1 MTTPDR
7 NEAERFLK
15 ALDPSTDR
23 FTFQTFDDN
32 EERKERRKETGEK
45 DPFAKIKHGSLAQ
58 HWYTLVKLNEQGAGI
73 FITVNATDFKGRSA
87 DNINRIRSVFADLD
101 GALLEPVI
109 AEGALRPHI
118 ITETSPGRWHTYWRI
133 VQREVATDE
142 KAIDGKITP
151 EQFSAV
157 QRAIAARYGGDSV
170 VQDLPRVMR
179 LPGFIHR
186 KAEPF
191 QSRVVEINDLEPY
204 DWNELCKTFP
214 PPDDGPTTAQRQPPR
229 KKTRFG
235 ALNERA
241 LANLDKWVPKLFP
254 TAKRTRKGGYRVTS
268 ADLGRGV
275 EEDVSFT
282 PNGIKYFGIADQGDK
297 RKGRRTPVALVAEWQ
312 HAELPQA
319 AEWLEKALGSEEPPP
334 APKPPSQKD
343 PATEAEIEVTRLAQL
358 TAMEYELQRTA
369 AAEKLGFRT
378 TKLDEMVQAE
388 RVQLG
393 LSGGGTGDDK
403 QGHALQFIA
412 PEPWPEPVDGAEL
425 LSEISVAIRKHVVM
439 ADHCRDTTALWTLHT
454 YLIDR
459 FLVTPRLGIRS
470 PTKRC
475 GKTTLLD
482 VLGRLVARPLPT
494 TNVTSAAIFR
504 VVERDQ
510 PTLLI
515 DEADTFLYENDELRG
530 VLNGNRK
537 GSRVLRTVG
546 EDYEPRSFSTYS
558 ACAIAVIGALPDTLH
573 DRSVVV
579 DLKRRLPSEPIESF
593 RLDRTGHLDVLAR
606 KAARWTKDH
615 ARAIAAHDPDM
626 PPGIINREADNWRP
640 LLAIADE
647 AGGEWHERARA
658 AVLALHATGGSD
670 DASRLELLLGDI
682 RVIFAEQGA
691 VPAAELFATSA
702 GLEIPSADLVKALV
716 ALESRPWAEMG
727 KSREPMTQNRLARM
741 LKPISVAP
749 KNVGPEDARVR
760 GYLLVDF
767 KEAFERYLAPEEASQ
782 PPIRPERDEIRTSEI
797 SQPHSPESGCAV
809 EKCEKPNNDG
819 LLGGCAV
826 AKGAT
831 GKKVRTQVYEV
842 LDAASPGER
851 CTLCGNGG
859 PARIKHGGRV
869 NLWHPGCADRY
880 VAALADPPVKVP
892 VLPPDS
898 LDEHG
903 AARSARPQSRG
914 EPGLGDRTIRGLGD
928 EYTERAYANAQ
939 ANGGDTR
946 TAELDAWLRQR
957 LADEGVRPEHIEI
970 EFERVMQ
977 VVFAV

>member
-45 DPFAKIKHGSLAQ
+45 DPFAKIKHGTLAQ

-297 RKGRRTPVALVAEWQ
+297 RKGRHTPVALVAEWQ

-319 AEWLEKALGSEEPPP
+319 AEWLEKALGSEEPPL
-334 APKPPSQKD
+334 APKPPPQKD

-388 RVQLG
+388 RVRLG

-425 LSEISVAIRKHVVM
+425 LSEMAAAIRKHVVM

-494 TNVTSAAIFR
+494 TSVTSAAIFR

-579 DLKRRLPSEPIESF
+579 DLKRRFPSEPIESF
-593 RLDRTGHLDVLAR
+593 RLDRTGHLDVFAR

-647 AGGEWHERARA
+647 AGGEWPERARA
-658 AVLALHATGGSD
+658 AVLAVHATGGSD

-682 RVIFAEQGA
+682 EDNILSIIQRRSE
-691 VPAAELFATSA
+691 AAHTRA
-702 GLEIPSADLVKALV
+702 G
-716 ALESRPWAEMG
+716 G
-727 KSREPMTQNRLARM
+727 
-741 LKPISVAP
+741 
-749 KNVGPEDARVR
+749 
-760 GYLLVDF
+760 
-767 KEAFERYLAPEEASQ
+767 
-782 PPIRPERDEIRTSEI
+782 
-797 SQPHSPESGCAV
+797 
-809 EKCEKPNNDG
+809 
-819 LLGGCAV
+819 
-826 AKGAT
+826 
-831 GKKVRTQVYEV
+831 
-842 LDAASPGER
+842 
-851 CTLCGNGG
+851 
-859 PARIKHGGRV
+859 HG
-869 NLWHPGCADRY
+869 
-880 VAALADPPVKVP
+880 
-892 VLPPDS
+892 
-898 LDEHG
+898 
-903 AARSARPQSRG
+903 
-914 EPGLGDRTIRGLGD
+914 
-928 EYTERAYANAQ
+928 
-939 ANGGDTR
+939 
-946 TAELDAWLRQR
+946 
-957 LADEGVRPEHIEI
+957 
-970 EFERVMQ
+970 
-977 VVFAV
+977 

>member
-268 ADLGRGV
+268 ADLGRGF
-275 EEDVSFT
+275 EEDLSFT

-297 RKGRRTPVALVAEWQ
+297 RKGRHTPVALVAEWQ

-319 AEWLEKALGSEEPPP
+319 AEWLEKALGSEEPPL
-334 APKPPSQKD
+334 APKPPPQKD

-388 RVQLG
+388 RVRLG

-412 PEPWPEPVDGAEL
+412 PEPWPEPVDGAAL
-425 LSEISVAIRKHVVM
+425 LSEMAAAIRKHVVM

-482 VLGRLVARPLPT
+482 VLGCLVARPLPT

-797 SQPHSPESGCAV
+797 LQPHSPESGCAV

-819 LLGGCAV
+819 RLGGCAV

-831 GKKVRTQVYEV
+831 CKKARTQVYEV
-842 LDAASPGER
+842 LGAASPSER

-892 VLPPDS
+892 VLPPD
-898 LDEHG
+898 HG

-957 LADEGVRPEHIEI
+957 LADEGVRPEYIEI